1 VHAVTRRAAP
11 SVEVGSTRAR
21 VGAAPWRPPT
31 RRVFVAMI
39 GAAAAALA
47 VGSRGTPRADDA
59 PSKRLTGAPRWI
71 GHC

>member
-1 VHAVTRRAAP
+1 MTRDRKAQ
-11 SVEVGSTRAR
+11 
-21 VGAAPWRPPT
+21 APWRPPT

-47 VGSRGTPRADDA
+47 TRGTGLLPRGEALDDDR
-59 PSKRLTGAPRWI
+59 PRSTWSGTTRWI